1 MSVLSN
7 TQAKFQ
13 DDLQQVL
20 DRLRNMLVSKNI
32 KYGDAALNPN
42 QTFSTASP
50 IELIKVRI
58 DDKLSR
64 IKNRQNNE
72 DEDPAWDLL
81 GYLVLLQI
89 AQDREERA
97 KEAQMKMDSLAKMCQ
112 ATAPFIPM
120 PASPIAATRRDDNLP
135 IGVKASTSLPLA
147 PRPL

>member
-1 MSVLSN
+1 MMSIIAN
-7 TQAKFQ
+7 AQEKTQLKFQ
-13 DDLQQVL
+13 DDLEEVI
-20 DRLRNMLVSKNI
+20 DRLRKMLVTKNV

-89 AQDREERA
+89 AEDRQKA
-97 KEAQMKMDSLAKMCQ
+97 VKDAQMKMDNLAKMCQ
-112 ATAPFIPM
+112 APAPFIPM
-120 PASPIAATRRDDNLP
+120 AAPSMPATKRDDNLP
-135 IGVKASTSLPLA
+135 LRPNS
-147 PRPL
+147 PREVR